1 MQLTLDS
8 PAVKHQFYRTSPEK
22 KQEIER
28 QVKILMKNGIVQ
40 CSTSDW
46 LSPVILVKKADNTWS
61 LVIDYRGLN
70 KLIKPVYF
78 PLPRHEDVIDALG
91 QKQASIFTTLD
102 LAQAFLQTQLGPA
115 TKHQTGFI
123 THHGV
128 FQFSTTPYGLS
139 NSPASFGIVMSWVLH
154 EFINVF
160 ALVYADDILMYSNDF
175 DTHIDHLQQIFD
187 KLRAA
192 NLTLKPSE
200 CIFGADKVNFLGHVF
215 SKDGV
220 APNPDKTKA
229 VDTFPRPTNPTQI
242 KAYLDSANTTEN
254 SSKTLPKY
262 AHH

>member
-1 MQLTLDS
+1 MITGNMSLVT
-8 PAVKHQFYRTSPEK
+8 TT
-22 KQEIER
+22 
-28 QVKILMKNGIVQ
+28 ILHIN
-40 CSTSDW
+40 
-46 LSPVILVKKADNTWS
+46 PILVQLMVRTASNVTDDT
-61 LVIDYRGLN
+61 
-70 KLIKPVYF
+70 LI
-78 PLPRHEDVIDALG
+78 
-91 QKQASIFTTLD
+91 
-102 LAQAFLQTQLGPA
+102 
-115 TKHQTGFI
+115 
-123 THHGV
+123 
-128 FQFSTTPYGLS
+128 
-139 NSPASFGIVMSWVLH
+139 
-154 EFINVF
+154 
-160 ALVYADDILMYSNDF
+160 YSNDF